1 MANRNKHGWEIR
13 LKKKGDDEFL
23 FCVKGFRQIIHFS
36 VVVILMFVCWIC
48 EYFLIIFLNIKDILM
63 IKLVFFFLM
72 EVVSR
77 NIIL

>member
-13 LKKKGDDEFL
+13 LKKKGDDELL
-23 FCVKGFRQIIHFS
+23 FYVKGLRWIIHFPVAS
-36 VVVILMFVCWIC
+36 ILTFVCWIC
-48 EYFLIIFLNIKDILM
+48 EYFLIILLNIKDILM